1 MRTGETFKEINH
13 YRRRSSGGVA
23 STLDLS
29 ASRRRAKGSA
39 CAAEEDGEDD
49 GLPVRLSNARAGAGE
64 DRVVISR
71 VAMRNLL
78 PDLRVVA
85 GFFVVPPLVGL
96 VAALTTL
103 PSLYAFWPIFCV
115 ATIVAG
121 FATLLLAVPTFLIQ
135 EQSGRTGWRIY
146 LRNGALLGC
155 IVSGAFEVP
164 LFWQLLAHVLAGG
177 PIDEIAEAISS
188 VAAYCAFLGIVGA
201 ATFWLV
207 ARPDHARWRG
217 RSGRASAMDP
227 TPIGKSGNQAGN
239 RSGIQIRQAKT
250 DQVPVNAPAETVRD
264 RTGESASWAHDGES
278 PMAHINRRWTRDQ
291 ATEK

>member
-1 MRTGETFKEINH
+1 MRTSATFKEINH
-13 YRRRSSGGVA
+13 AHCRYFGGVA
-23 STLDLS
+23 STVDLS
-29 ASRRRAKGSA
+29 ASRRR
-39 CAAEEDGEDD
+39 AAEEDGEDD

-71 VAMRNLL
+71 VAMRDLL

-135 EQSGRTGWRIY
+135 EQIGRTGWRSY
-146 LRNGALLGC
+146 LRSGALLGC

-164 LFWQLLAHVLAGG
+164 LFGQLLARVLAGG
-177 PIDEIAEAISS
+177 PIDEIAEAILS
-188 VAAYCAFLGIVGA
+188 VAAYCASLGIVGA

-217 RSGRASAMDP
+217 RSGRASAVDL
-227 TPIGKSGNQAGN
+227 TPIGKSANQAGN
-239 RSGIQIRQAKT
+239 RSAFQIDRQNQISST
-250 DQVPVNAPAETVRD
+250 QGAEWLAVRAG
-264 RTGESASWAHDGES
+264 TGESSSSAQDDQS
-278 PMAHINRRWTRDQ
+278 PSTHINR
-291 ATEK
+291 